1 MFKYQ
6 NSIAKNVC
14 TVFSVRYSYSV
25 LNFFVNGGRLGPKVP
40 YFYLFFLLTG
50 GLHVFFCISSASDPC
65 TVGSLPCLHFAR
77 SILIDARIVCGLSR
91 FATEVCTVCGP
102 DWKIIQHENTLGQPF
117 SKNCFWASNSKNYIH
132 FCVNVKLKV
141 SLNLGVK
148 TQTEL
153 ELCTKIEPISFKLL
167 SQS

>member
-1 MFKYQ
+1 MGADWALKCL
-6 NSIAKNVC
+6 I
-14 TVFSVRYSYSV
+14 FS
-25 LNFFVNGGRLGPKVP
+25 
-40 YFYLFFLLTG
+40 FFLIKGRTAC
-50 GLHVFFCISSASDPC
+50 VFCIRSASDPC

-91 FATEVCTVCGP
+91 FATEVGTVCGP
-102 DWKIIQHENTLGQPF
+102 DWKIIQHENKLGQPF

-153 ELCTKIEPISFKLL
+153 ELCNKIEPLIFKLL
-167 SQS
+167 SQSEKNVFLSTGD